1 MRHFRRVRL
10 VSILFASLGL
20 ASACGRHE
28 DTAPAAASTAA
39 PASAET
45 ATAGRKYL
53 LETVEDAAVVQL
65 YADGFSSLPLRDKTL
80 IYHLTQAAIAGRDI
94 FYDQKHRDALAMR
107 RVLEAILSQ
116 PAGIDAPTL
125 TAIQTYAKLF
135 WINNGPYNNLTSQ
148 KFVLTIGP
156 DALATAAKNA
166 AAAGAAFPTA
176 SGESLDTLLARL
188 RPMFFDPN
196 VDPVVTS
203 KSPPPGQDI
212 LSASANNL
220 YAGVRER
227 DLNGF
232 KERYGLNSRLVKAN
246 GALVEEVYRLNGR
259 YGKEIAGMVRHLE
272 AAVPFAP
279 PATAKAL
286 RALIQFYRTGE
297 ESDRVQ
303 YDIAWVQDKDSPVD
317 TINGFIEV
325 YLDARGVKGAYEG
338 LVFYVNQ
345 AKTARIRSFANNAQW
360 FEDRMPYDAKFRKP
374 MVKGIVANAIDV
386 VVETGDAGPVTPV
399 GINLPNDQRIREE
412 YGSKSIA
419 LTNVSEAG
427 TAAVPSSMRD
437 EFSWTPEEAQ
447 RGSTHGV
454 LANELLTDMHE
465 VIGHASGQQAAG
477 TPRLRADALGEHASA
492 LEEARADLVG
502 LYFTADPKLVE
513 LGIVSAADHPDLIKA
528 QYESYARNGLVQ
540 LRRVRKGTHIEDD
553 HMRNRQMIVEW
564 LRANTK
570 AIDTRQRDGKTYYV
584 VVDTQAFREGSG
596 RLLAEVQRIKS
607 EGDYPAAKA
616 LFDKYGIT
624 FDPKRRDEVVARVD
638 KLKLPSYMGFVMPTL
653 TAVTG
658 ADGAITDVQISY
670 PMDLT
675 KQMMEWGRR
684 Q

>member
-1 MRHFRRVRL
+1 MRLSGRARL
-10 VSILFASLGL
+10 VSLF
-20 ASACGRHE
+20 SALVLLTGACSGPQ
-28 DTAPAAASTAA
+28 DTAPPPASAA
-39 PASAET
+39 PAKGDAV
-45 ATAGRKYL
+45 ADRQYL

-65 YADGFSSLPLRDKTL
+65 YADGFAALPLRQKVL

-116 PAGIDAPTL
+116 PAAVDPATLDA
-125 TAIQTYAKLF
+125 IRTYTKLF

-148 KFVLTIGP
+148 KFVLTVTP
-156 DALATAAKNA
+156 EALAGAAKAA
-166 AAAGAAFPTA
+166 AAAGATFPTEP
-176 SGESLDTLLARL
+176 GESLDVLLARL
-188 RPMFFDPN
+188 KPMFFDPN

-203 KSPPPGQDI
+203 KSPPPGEDI

-220 YAGVRER
+220 YLNVRER
-227 DLNGF
+227 DLKNF
-232 KERYGLNSRLVKAN
+232 KERYGLNSRLVKTN
-246 GALVEEVYRLNGR
+246 GRLVEEVYRINGR
-259 YGKEIAGMVRHLE
+259 YGKEIAGIVRHLE

-279 PATAKAL
+279 PDTAKAL
-286 RALIQFYRTGE
+286 NALIKFYRTGE
-297 ESDRVQ
+297 EADRVQ
-303 YDIAWVQDKDSPVD
+303 YDIAWVQDKDAPVD

-345 AKTARIRSFANNAQW
+345 AKTARIRSFADNAQW
-360 FEDRMPYDAKFRKP
+360 FEDRMPYDARFRKP

-412 YGSKSIA
+412 YGSKSIS

-437 EFSWTPEEAQ
+437 EFSWTPEEAA
-447 RGSTHGV
+447 RGKKYGV

-465 VIGHASGQQAAG
+465 VIGHASGQQAPG

-513 LGIVSAADHPDLIKA
+513 LGLVSAAEHEDLIKA

-540 LRRVRKGTHIEDD
+540 LRRVRKGTMIEDD
-553 HMRNRQMIVEW
+553 HMRNRHMIVEW

-570 AIDTRQRDGKTYYV
+570 AIETRQRDGETYYV
-584 VVDTQAFREGSG
+584 VVDTQAFRDGAG
-596 RLLAEVQRIKS
+596 KLLAEVQRIKS

-616 LFDKYGIT
+616 LFEKYGIR
-624 FDPKRRDEVVARVD
+624 FDPKVRDEVVARVD
-638 KLKLPSYMGFVMPTL
+638 KLNLPSYMGFVMPKL

-658 ADGAITDVQISY
+658 ADGSITDVQISY
-670 PMDLT
+670 PKDLT
-675 KQMMEWGRR
+675 KQMMEWAH